1 MGGSARPKRRRAAG
15 AALRY
20 EHVRQRPSAW
30 SQARETASRGECL
43 AGCLVLLV
51 VTAALIGLA
60 LTVMTWGPRL
70 WGRVAPSVPGGGYG
84 FAAVVGTLLPIGIAV
99 LGMTLSRMRWRTR
112 ALRSLGWLVASLPGA
127 AACLVWTV
135 VVLASFRPKHRRDWD
150 GSCYERG
157 EACWVHVEYP
167 WVWAVGV
174 LSTVLVSAAVII
186 VAFRVMDTREKPA
199 AA

>member
-30 SQARETASRGECL
+30 SQAREKASRGECL

-167 WVWAVGV
+167 GSGPSGCCRRCWCP
-174 LSTVLVSAAVII
+174 
-186 VAFRVMDTREKPA
+186 RP
-199 AA
+199 